1 MAVDTYIVGNDG
13 NVTIAIGGTTQT
25 VIKVNTFAATL
36 TRSIH
41 NVTGF
46 GDTGGRRRLGMLDV
60 TGSINGFLGVDS
72 TNTGNTAVSV
82 LFVNAQDG
90 ILTNVTNSPPVVTL
104 SLYGGTT
111 AAKIVSTALLHSFAF
126 NSNKTGDA
134 TIACQFENSS
144 GSAPVVTWLV

>member
-13 NVTIAIGGTTQT
+13 NVTIAIGGTNQT

-36 TRSIH
+36 ARSIH

-90 ILTNVTNSPPVVTL
+90 VTTSLTNSAPVVTL

-111 AAKIVSTALLHSFAF
+111 AAKIVSTSLLHSFAF

-134 TIACQFENSS
+134 TIACQFENSN
-144 GSAPVVTWLV
+144 GAAPVVTWLV

>member
-13 NVTIAIGGTTQT
+13 NVTIAIGGTNQP

-60 TGSINGFLGVDS
+60 TGSINGFLGVES

-90 ILTNVTNSPPVVTL
+90 ILSNVTNSVPVVTL

-111 AAKIVSTALLHSFAF
+111 SAKIVSTSLLHSFAF

-134 TIACQFENSS
+134 TIACQFENAN
-144 GSAPVVTWLV
+144 GAAPVVTWLV